1 MNNVEYAKRDAFKLQ
16 LLKAAEAGQKVY
28 ENTINKLNNCFYAR
42 TLENKYTI
50 KEIFSRYW
58 EEFCGRNS
66 HKVIRPSITMNVERM
81 IACRDLSKGYIFY
94 ECPTCENFHISGLS
108 CHSRFCP
115 TCGKVYRE
123 KRANEIAKKCLN
135 VPHRQ
140 FVFSIAKELRDYFR
154 RYRDLYDE
162 LFHAVNNVFEYLI
175 QGKSKIAQIED
186 RELGYMMFLH
196 TFGRDLKH
204 NPHIHVLIA
213 ERVIDN
219 DLLVKRFEYFDFE
232 VLRKA
237 FMNQLLKRFYQYL
250 KIHTSKNVLI
260 KFSKLRNYLYKTYP
274 SGFYTHGPKLK
285 NNSRISIKNVTKY
298 IARYAGHPAIAES
311 RITNV
316 DYDNHTVTYYYDPHE
331 DDNNEIIEEKLGR
344 QFVTESVFD
353 FIEKLIIHI
362 PDKGFHTVRYYGFY
376 ANKSMKTL
384 PNHLKLY
391 SASDLKKLTNQL
403 FWRINLIL
411 TYKYDPLLC
420 ECGSIMKVNF
430 DLSYLPNYNTGGG

>member
-16 LLKAAEAGQKVY
+16 LIKASESGQKVY
-28 ENTINKLNNCFYAR
+28 ENTINRLNNCPYAR
-42 TLENKYTI
+42 MIDNKFTI
-50 KEIFSRYW
+50 KDIFSNYW
-58 EEFCGRNS
+58 DAFRELNS
-66 HKVIRPSITMNVERM
+66 HKVIRPAILTNVEKM
-81 IACRDLSKGYIFY
+81 IACRDLSKGYVFY
-94 ECPTCENFHISGLS
+94 ECPTCDNYHITGIS

-115 TCGKVYRE
+115 SCGKVYRE
-123 KRANEIAKKCLN
+123 RRTNEIAKKCIN

-154 RYRDLYDE
+154 WYRDLYDE
-162 LFHAVNNVFEYLI
+162 LFHAVNDVFEYLI
-175 QGKSKIAQIED
+175 QGQSKIAKKED

-219 DLLVKRFEYFDFE
+219 DLKIKRFEYFDFE

-237 FMNQLLKRFYQYL
+237 FMNQLLKRFYKYL
-250 KIHTSKNVLI
+250 KNHVSRNKLI

-285 NNSRISIKNVTKY
+285 NNSRISIKNVIKY
-298 IARYAGHPAIAES
+298 ISRYAGHPAIAES

-331 DDNNEIIEEKLGR
+331 DDNNEVLEEKLGR
-344 QFVTESVFD
+344 QFVTESVFA

-376 ANKSMKTL
+376 ANKSIKSV
-384 PNHLKLY
+384 PNYLKLY
-391 SASDLKKLTNQL
+391 SLSDLKKLSNRL

-420 ECGSIMKVNF
+420 ECGSIMKVN
-430 DLSYLPNYNTGGG
+430 LNSSYFPNYYTGGG

>member
-1 MNNVEYAKRDAFKLQ
+1 MNNVEYARRDAFKLQ

-28 ENTINKLNNCFYAR
+28 ENTINKLNNCAYAR

-66 HKVIRPSITMNVERM
+66 HKLIRPSITMNVERM
-81 IACRDLSKGYIFY
+81 IACHDLSKGYIFY

-123 KRANEIAKKCLN
+123 RRANEIAKKCLN

-140 FVFSIAKELRDYFR
+140 FVFSIAKELRNYFR
-154 RYRDLYDE
+154 NYRDLYDE
-162 LFHAVNNVFEYLI
+162 LFHAVNDVFEYLI
-175 QGKSKIAQIED
+175 QGKSKIAQKED

-213 ERVIDN
+213 ERVIDK

-250 KIHTSKNVLI
+250 KVHTSKNELI
-260 KFSKLRNYLYKTYP
+260 EFSKLRNRLYRVYP

-316 DYDNHTVTYYYDPHE
+316 DYDNHTITYYYDPHE
-331 DDNNEIIEEKLGR
+331 DDNNEVIEEKLGR

-376 ANKSMKTL
+376 ANKSNKTI
-384 PNHLKLY
+384 PSFLKLY
-391 SASDLKKLTNQL
+391 SLSDLKKLSNRL

-420 ECGSIMKVNF
+420 ECGSIMKVHFNS
-430 DLSYLPNYNTGGG
+430 SYFPNYYTGGG

>member
-16 LLKAAEAGQKVY
+16 LLKAAEAGQKIY
-28 ENTINKLNNCFYAR
+28 ENTLNRLNNIPHAR
-42 TLENKYTI
+42 TLENKFTI
-50 KEIFSRYW
+50 KDIFSRYW
-58 EEFCGRNS
+58 EEFCQRNS
-66 HKVIRPSITMNVERM
+66 HKVIRPAITKNVERM
-81 IACRDLSKGYIFY
+81 IACKDLSKGYIFY

-115 TCGKVYRE
+115 SCGKVYRE

-154 RYRDLYDE
+154 WYRELYDE
-162 LFHAVNNVFEYLI
+162 LFHAVNDVFEYLI
-175 QGKSKIAQIED
+175 QGKSKIAQKED

-219 DLLVKRFEYFDFE
+219 DLKMKRFEYFDFE

-376 ANKSMKTL
+376 ANKSNKTI
-384 PNHLKLY
+384 PSFLKLY
-391 SASDLKKLTNQL
+391 SLSDLKKLSNRL

-430 DLSYLPNYNTGGG
+430 NSSYFPNYYTGGG

>member
-16 LLKAAEAGQKVY
+16 LLKAAKSGQVVY
-28 ENTINKLNNCFYAR
+28 ENTLNKLNNLPYAR
-42 TLENKYTI
+42 SLDNKFTI
-50 KEIFSRYW
+50 KDIFSRYW
-58 EEFCGRNS
+58 ADFCLLNS
-66 HKVIRPSITMNVERM
+66 HKVFRPSIVSNIERM
-81 IACRDLSKGYIFY
+81 IACRDLSKGYVFY
-94 ECPTCENFHISGLS
+94 ECPSCDNFHISGLS

-115 TCGKVYRE
+115 SCGKVYRE
-123 KRANEIAKKCLN
+123 RRANEIAKKCLN

-154 RYRDLYDE
+154 RYRVLYDE
-162 LFHAVNNVFEYLI
+162 LFHAVNDVFDYLI
-175 QGKSKIAQIED
+175 QGNSKIAQKVD
-186 RELGYMMFLH
+186 RELGYIMFLH

-213 ERVIDN
+213 ERIIDN
-219 DLLVKRFEYFDFE
+219 DLNLKRFDYFEFE

-250 KIHTSKNVLI
+250 KFNASKLELI
-260 KFSKLRNYLYKTYP
+260 KFSKLRNYLYKSYP
-274 SGFYTHGPKLK
+274 SGFYTHGPKLI

-311 RITNV
+311 RIINV
-316 DYDNHTVTYYYDPHE
+316 DYQNHTITYFYDPHE
-331 DDNNEIIEEKLGR
+331 DDNNEFIDEKLGR

-353 FIEKLIIHI
+353 FIAKLIIHI

-376 ANKSMKTL
+376 ANKSNKSL
-384 PNHLKLY
+384 PVFLKLH
-391 SASDLKKLTNQL
+391 SPSDVKKLSNRL

-420 ECGSIMKVNF
+420 ECGSIMKVNLA
-430 DLSYLPNYNTGGG
+430 LSYLPYCFAGGG